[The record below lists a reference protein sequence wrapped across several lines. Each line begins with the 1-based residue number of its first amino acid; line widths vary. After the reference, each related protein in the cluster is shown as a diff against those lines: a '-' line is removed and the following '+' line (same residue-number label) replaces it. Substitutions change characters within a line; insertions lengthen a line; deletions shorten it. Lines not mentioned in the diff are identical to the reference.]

1 MDGAEA
7 VGGAAVERGGEAAV
21 EREGGASERGEGR
34 GFVAPVEREEAA
46 GLARGGAGRGRLLDE
61 GRDSRGGRVGGEEV
75 GRARSDDPAAAN
87 HHAPRRRRRRRGRH
101 GMEACVCLEWNVV
114 KEGECQI
121 MGGIL

>member
-34 GFVAPVEREEAA
+34 GLSHQSSARSRRPC
-46 GLARGGAGRGRLLDE
+46 RGGAGRGRLLDE

-75 GRARSDDPAAAN
+75 GRARSDDPLPQITTRRGGAAAGEV
-87 HHAPRRRRRRRGRH
+87 AMGWKRVCVWS
-101 GMEACVCLEWNVV
+101 GMW
-114 KEGECQI
+114 
-121 MGGIL
+121 